1 MGRKAKAAVIK
12 FLVQLR
18 DAVLKMATRNLD
30 NKGARP
36 KLQQPLIGPRR
47 PIGEIVSSGI
57 GGHIWCRLALV
68 LYGHRSGQHSMSPKA
83 GTLYVLTAS
92 PVDPHRW
99 ALPVQS
105 FGGKN
110 Q

>member
-1 MGRKAKAAVIK
+1 MRMKAKAAGIK

-18 DAVLKMATRNLD
+18 DAVLKIATRNLD
-30 NKGARP
+30 IKVAQP
-36 KLQQPLIGPRR
+36 KIQQPLIRPRR

-68 LYGHRSGQHSMSPKA
+68 LNGHRSGQHSMSPKA

-92 PVDPHRW
+92 PVDPHR
-99 ALPVQS
+99 
-105 FGGKN
+105 
-110 Q
+110 